1 MSAKKTLAILVGGG
15 PAPGINAVLAAATIE
30 ARNHGLRVL
39 GCYDGFKWLVQGD
52 TQHVVDLE
60 INDTSRIHFDGGS
73 IIRTSRTNPSK
84 SAEAIRQVGEAL
96 QRLGVNHLITIGGDD
111 TAYSASRLAKTVP
124 SDQQVVPRRMT
135 SVPTKLPCRSRPI
148 SITAAPTPPRAIA
161 PHSMRRGHWPKA
173 PDHSAVASGMTLM
186 SATVAPE
193 LTQRSATATPPFPT
207 TSMRNPRRA
216 APRHCL
222 AVGMGWPRSACQ
234 ATNTPPATRKRVP
247 IRKKGGVPS
256 MPTLMAKYVVPQ
268 MT

>member
-124 SDQQVVPRRMT
+124 G
-135 SVPTKLPCRSRPI
+135 L
-148 SITAAPTPPRAIA
+148 
-161 PHSMRRGHWPKA
+161 
-173 PDHSAVASGMTLM
+173 
-186 SATVAPE
+186 TVAHVPKIG
-193 LTQRSATATPPFPT
+193 
-207 TSMRNPRRA
+207 RA
-216 APRHCL
+216 SCRE
-222 AVGMGWPRSACQ
+222 
-234 ATNTPPATRKRVP
+234 RV
-247 IRKKGGVPS
+247 
-256 MPTLMAKYVVPQ
+256 
-268 MT
+268 